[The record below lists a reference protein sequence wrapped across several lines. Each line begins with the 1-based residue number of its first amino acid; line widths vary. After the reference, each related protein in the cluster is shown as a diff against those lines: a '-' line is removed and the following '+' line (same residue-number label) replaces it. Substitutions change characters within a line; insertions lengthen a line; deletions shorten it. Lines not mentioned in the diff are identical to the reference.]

1 MPLKPFAAILGAL
14 ALFGFAAAPAGA
26 AEFTDAAGRHL
37 VLPDQINRVMTAE
50 HTADVLV
57 AVLAP
62 QKLVGW
68 STTDGRAYL
77 PAQVARLRV
86 IGRLSGPSPTA
97 GPDAIFRHH
106 PDVIIDS
113 GPISQPRIAFADLVQ
128 AQTGVPYILVDD
140 SIARIPQ
147 TLRTIGKIL
156 GVADRGEDL
165 AIFAQNAI
173 AGVHGR
179 LLIQPTDARP
189 RVYFGENPNGL
200 LAPLP
205 GSPDGEVVDEA
216 GAINVA
222 LTVGHG
228 TDAVVTPGQLLVWD
242 SEIII
247 AADPAFYHALLRE
260 RLWRP
265 LSAVRNK
272 KVCLMP
278 REPFGWIDE
287 PPGVNRIVGLL
298 WLSGVFY
305 PGPTQ
310 EDVRTS
316 VRDFYDKFYGAKLT
330 DPQLEALVKP
340 ACVPPSTD
348 LQIANLPLLGAPP
361 APGEGAPGIPGEAA
375 PTTPGAEP
383 GGALGITPG
392 VPPPGRRGLANPGG
406 QPR

>member
-1 MPLKPFAAILGAL
+1 MPLKPFAALLGAL
-14 ALFGFAAAPAGA
+14 ALLGLAAAPVGA

-37 VLPDQINRVMTAE
+37 VLPDRIDRVMTAE
-50 HTADVLV
+50 HTADALMT
-57 AVLAP
+57 VLAP
-62 QKLVGW
+62 QKLAGR
-68 STTDGRAYL
+68 STADGRAYL
-77 PAQVARLRV
+77 PARAGHLPV
-86 IGRLSGPSPTA
+86 IGRLSGPAPTA
-97 GPDAIFRHH
+97 GPDAIFRFH
-106 PDVIIDS
+106 PDVVIDS
-113 GPISQPRIAFADLVQ
+113 GPISQPRIAFADRMQ

-147 TLRTIGKIL
+147 MLRTIGKIL

-179 LLIQPTDARP
+179 LLIQPTDKRP

-200 LAPLP
+200 LTPLP
-205 GSPDGEVVDEA
+205 GSPDGEVIDEE

-228 TDAVVTPGQLLVWD
+228 TDALVTPGQLLGWD
-242 SEIII
+242 PEIII
-247 AADPAFYHALLRE
+247 AADPAFYHALLHDRV
-260 RLWRP
+260 WRP

-316 VRDFYDKFYGAKLT
+316 VRDFYEKFYGAKLT

-361 APGEGAPGIPGEAA
+361 APGEGSRAMPGEAA

-392 VPPPGRRGLANPGG
+392 VPPPGRRGPANPGA